1 MSVPTVLENRLSSL
15 RDSVVQKA
23 KGGEKEMESEWER
36 LEKLSKDELIIELVK
51 ERTARRN
58 VDRALRSITDVEY
71 PVDRR
76 YSVYGEDYDSNYE
89 AASDDWAYKI
99 AFYAFKH
106 SDGDFSPYDLESYG
120 LDSDQSMEAYRK
132 LRVNGIVSDT
142 SYDQDGWFRWLARL
156 AASIAIPIMKLCRLQ
171 SKRMLSESL
180 SSSADPVIIMLF
192 NRIWMARW
200 TLPSLILFLILP
212 AVLVGPDVARRFLE

>member
-1 MSVPTVLENRLSSL
+1 MSVPTILENRLSSL

-23 KGGEKEMESEWER
+23 KGGEMRMESEWEK

-76 YSVYGEDYDSNYE
+76 FSVYGEDYDSNYE
-89 AASDDWAYKI
+89 IASDDWAYRI
-99 AFYAFKH
+99 AYYAFKH
-106 SDGDFSPYDLESYG
+106 SNGDFSPYDLEDYG
-120 LDSDQSMEAYRK
+120 LDSDQSLEAYRK

-142 SYDQDGWFRWLARL
+142 SYDQDGWF
-156 AASIAIPIMKLCRLQ
+156 
-171 SKRMLSESL
+171 
-180 SSSADPVIIMLF
+180 
-192 NRIWMARW
+192 
-200 TLPSLILFLILP
+200 
-212 AVLVGPDVARRFLE
+212 